1 MMRLAHHLRDFEPG
15 WISSVCKKQERCKR
29 HFGLALGVQ
38 GVKTLKDGCLD
49 FTTERFLI
57 SSTEASILVQSL
69 YIGSTGE
76 PQCDL
81 QWASLTDLAILAL
94 TCLQPY

>member
-1 MMRLAHHLRDFEPG
+1 MCVKNKSAVNGTLG
-15 WISSVCKKQERCKR
+15 W
-29 HFGLALGVQ
+29 LLGVQ